1 MSKINI
7 NDITTQYGFKDA
19 INARLQQIED
29 EFNNKVF
36 YRNNPT
42 GEPNSLNNDIDMGN
56 NDILNIN
63 KITVNDIGV
72 VGESSFKELIEE
84 AKQAVIDCTEQTTLS
99 TLQANASA
107 YSAGQSASSATSA
120 ADQVVLATE
129 QAVRAE
135 SAANNIGVF
144 SAFGTLAANTSVITL
159 PWTYDT
165 TRKNIAVFLSGV
177 LQRPDNWT
185 ATNSTTVTL
194 NFSLTEDVEYYVSSV
209 TLVGES
215 VLTALANTAVDAKNQ
230 AVAISSSNIGS
241 IQSIL
246 ASDSYTPFG
255 MVACNGIEF
264 TRSQFPD
271 LYDTYLV
278 GGKLLTTTYTAYAA
292 QVALTGN
299 CGMFA
304 LDTVNQK
311 FKVPLLKDGDSIT
324 QASSAAEL
332 GKSVKAGLPN
342 LTGEFPYNN
351 SLQRGSGALYQKT
364 AQVAQ
369 AYGIGASSGSMSYAV
384 GFDASRSSSIY
395 GNSTTVTDEQVR
407 LRHFV
412 VVASAQNNASVFDW
426 SNYMAALAGKANVDL
441 GNVTNNAIGFYFFAK
456 DVKAQ
461 GVAGGS
467 SAANT
472 WQTRDI
478 NTITVNRIGA
488 TLANN
493 QVTVPAGT
501 YKIRARVPG
510 SVVNIFRVAIYNAT
524 AGTYLEFSGSQRA
537 DTSYADNIYA
547 EVEGEFTFTV
557 PTKIEL
563 RFWSSISYATTGF
576 GYASNTPGVSESYS
590 EITIWKM

>member
-42 GEPNSLNNDIDMGN
+42 GEPNSLNNDLDMGN

-72 VGESSFKELIEE
+72 VGERSFKELIEE

-99 TLQANASA
+99 VLQANASA

-120 ADQVVLATE
+120 ANQVVLATE

-159 PWTYDT
+159 PWPYDT

-185 ATNSTTVTL
+185 ATNNTTVTL
-194 NFSLTEDVEYYVSSV
+194 SFSLTKDVEYYISSV

-215 VLTALANTAVDAKNQ
+215 VLTAIANTAVDAKNQ
-230 AVAISSSNIGS
+230 AIAISSANIGA

-255 MVACNGIEF
+255 MVACNGTEF

-278 GGKLLTTTYTAYAA
+278 NGKLLTCTYAEWST
-292 QVALTGN
+292 QVGLTGN
-299 CGMFA
+299 CAKFA
-304 LDTVNQK
+304 VDTVNQK

-324 QASSAAEL
+324 QANSAAAL
-332 GKSVKAGLPN
+332 GNSVKAGLPN
-342 LTGEFPYNN
+342 VTGTSVGVHAQMSGGGVSGNN
-351 SLQRGSGALYQKT
+351 GAFSWEDP
-364 AQVAQ
+364 
-369 AYGIGASSGSMSYAV
+369 GIGGANPGSQTSYRLKMDLSL
-384 GFDASRSSSIY
+384 GNPIY

-412 VVASAQNNASVFDW
+412 VVASAQNNASVFYW
-426 SNYMAALAGKANVDL
+426 SNYMAGLAGKL
-441 GNVTNNAIGFYFFAK
+441 NADFSNKPSNITYVVESWISGSNWYRVWSDGLIEQGGGVASGATSGTITLLKPFSNTQYGFYM
-456 DVKAQ
+456 
-461 GVAGGS
+461 GMLGG
-467 SAANT
+467 NGGYT
-472 WQTRDI
+472 
-478 NTITVNRIGA
+478 
-488 TLANN
+488 
-493 QVTVPAGT
+493 
-501 YKIRARVPG
+501 
-510 SVVNIFRVAIYNAT
+510 T
-524 AGTYLEFSGSQRA
+524 AGAMSCAGS
-537 DTSYADNIYA
+537 
-547 EVEGEFTFTV
+547 
-557 PTKIEL
+557 TK
-563 RFWSSISYATTGF
+563 YATSVTWNYTGYNVPSIGPGKF
-576 GYASNTPGVSESYS
+576 DWWARGY
-590 EITIWKM
+590 